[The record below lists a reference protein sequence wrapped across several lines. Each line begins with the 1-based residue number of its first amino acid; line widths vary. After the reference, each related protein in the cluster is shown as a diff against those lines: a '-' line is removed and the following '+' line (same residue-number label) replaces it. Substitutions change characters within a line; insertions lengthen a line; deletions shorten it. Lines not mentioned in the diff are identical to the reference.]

1 MPEQLLNILKIIF
14 EKLKNGFL
22 VSKMGKINFLED
34 YNIPKN
40 LSFGGHIW
48 DFQVKNT
55 RKSWHLKAVNDVQ
68 STSEQLQNNFHK
80 VHKTTFLALKIL
92 KMAL

>member
-1 MPEQLLNILKIIF
+1 MAKKSTKTFIFGAIIKLLCSKHTVVGIRPNTMPEQLLNILKIIF

-40 LSFGGHIW
+40 LSFGGHI
-48 DFQVKNT
+48 
-55 RKSWHLKAVNDVQ
+55 
-68 STSEQLQNNFHK
+68 
-80 VHKTTFLALKIL
+80 
-92 KMAL
+92 